1 MIPLVPTIAAAA
13 CGCVL
18 TLVTQWL
25 LRRRAPK
32 AAPPPAEV
40 PSTVE
45 QWQPDAIRVVYEQ
58 AREYEHALLA
68 WADAIDGKA
77 ATIFGVA
84 AIVAG
89 LSSTLGRVPSA
100 GVGRALWLAALV
112 LWGAASVACWLAFRT
127 RSYQVGPVPELI
139 FSTE

>member
-1 MIPLVPTIAAAA
+1 MPTIAAAA

-25 LRRRAPK
+25 FGRRAPK

-84 AIVAG
+84 AIVAV

-100 GVGRALWLAALV
+100 GVGRVLWLAALV
-112 LWGAASVACWLAFRT
+112 LWALHRSPAGSPSGPAAT
-127 RSYQVGPVPELI
+127 RSAPCRNS
-139 FSTE
+139 FSRPSGQR